1 MDHRRAER
9 YTLIPSVTPAWI
21 AGVQAAWIA
30 RNLPSMALDT
40 RFPEGM
46 TTFVYNDLPNG
57 AGKTTFAQ
65 DYLPRTAHCRHFINA
80 DQTRCFM
87 NHGDRPELVF
97 RQQAGQREIYHS
109 EFFELLQQE
118 ALQ

>member
-1 MDHRRAER
+1 MD
-9 YTLIPSVTPAWI
+9 SSKPAI
-21 AGVQAAWIA
+21 H
-30 RNLPSMALDT
+30 
-40 RFPEGM
+40 
-46 TTFVYNDLPNG
+46 G
-57 AGKTTFAQ
+57 AG
-65 DYLPRTAHCRHFINA
+65 YPLPGGYDDIFINA

-87 NHGDRPELVF
+87 NYGDRPELVF